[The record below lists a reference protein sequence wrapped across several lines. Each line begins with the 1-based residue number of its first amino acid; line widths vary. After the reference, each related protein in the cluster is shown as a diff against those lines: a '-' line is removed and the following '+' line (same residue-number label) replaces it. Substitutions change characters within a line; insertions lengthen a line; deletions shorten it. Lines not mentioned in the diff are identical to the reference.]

1 MYLFITKLKVFLTCE
16 NAQCL
21 KNIISGSKQYFK
33 VMCWQWYNQ
42 NYLKSQIS
50 ILFTSIW
57 TPQKKVSK
65 NTPSSYITMHFKFAT
80 GNQIISLRYLI

>member
-33 VMCWQWYNQ
+33 VMLAVVQ
-42 NYLKSQIS
+42 SE
-50 ILFTSIW
+50 LFEITNIHPIYFNLDS
-57 TPQKKVSK
+57 SK
-65 NTPSSYITMHFKFAT
+65 E
-80 GNQIISLRYLI
+80 GE